1 MAIKQFNER
10 KDTLV
15 ENEDHLAKGLP
26 NLDGSD
32 DEYDESSDDD
42 NDEKEFT
49 EIKDK
54 LKKMNNG
61 QPIDDENFE
70 DDDEDSDYEVEG
82 DDMGLY
88 DSNLDDV
95 DELLHLKETVD
106 TIHQGNSQ
114 YFAQLSQMMT
124 PDELNKLAETLNN
137 AQELKER
144 EEKCTAAIDEL
155 EKKIQADQ
163 DK

>member
-42 NDEKEFT
+42 NDEKDFN

-61 QPIDDENFE
+61 QPVDDENFE

-155 EKKIQADQ
+155 EKKMQADQ

>member
-155 EKKIQADQ
+155 EKKMQADQ